1 MRGFSPSPFR
11 EARSAATPINPLVP
25 ATAEDA
31 SVFAALETEA
41 LASKAARSALSAE
54 DALRAASARAT
65 AQRALLGEAATHLS
79 MPSLAPASSMLTR
92 DTRTHNA
99 LICQPQQRNTA
110 GRIFGGFLMRRAFDL
125 AFANAYLFAG
135 TRPRFRQVEH
145 VSFTAPVEV
154 GALLRLEA
162 AVVLTQPAVSATQP
176 EALVTVDVEAVVAQP
191 ELRRSV
197 PSNTFTFTFAIDEAD
212 LARTGG
218 AIRTVLPADLEEAQR
233 QLEVT
238 GLVGQHAHPPVPG

>member
-1 MRGFSPSPFR
+1 
-11 EARSAATPINPLVP
+11 
-25 ATAEDA
+25 
-31 SVFAALETEA
+31 
-41 LASKAARSALSAE
+41 
-54 DALRAASARAT
+54 
-65 AQRALLGEAATHLS
+65 
-79 MPSLAPASSMLTR
+79 MLTR